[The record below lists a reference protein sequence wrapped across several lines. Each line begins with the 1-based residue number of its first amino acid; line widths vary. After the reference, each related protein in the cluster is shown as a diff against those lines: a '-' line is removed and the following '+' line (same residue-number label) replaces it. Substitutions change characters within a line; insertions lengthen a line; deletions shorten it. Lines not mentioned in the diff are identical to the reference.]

1 MKQLKFNIDSKIKQL
16 FQYEETKNI
25 FDTYLPGMRSRLESQ
40 KGVSSFSL
48 RKVISYS
55 GGAISESAIE
65 KIDQALQ
72 NVIVYVDD
80 TEITEYTKQQPLT
93 TASAEMKAEGMYTSI
108 RPGKVWRD
116 TEGKRIQTHGGALYY
131 EDGIYYWYGENK
143 DRTDGN
149 CTVWTW
155 GIRVYRSKD
164 LYNWEDLG
172 LMIEPILD
180 NPNSGL
186 YSEKHVDRPHIL
198 KCEKTGKYVCWIK
211 QSGEEACFLILEAE
225 CFTGPYQI
233 VKENYRPFDWE
244 VGDFDLIKTEDK
256 KAYLFMDVNHNGIYG
271 FELSDDYQK
280 AEKEISRQY
289 ENLHPP
295 FCREAVALFERNKKK
310 YMLTSGMTG
319 YIPNKSDA
327 AYSDSWTEPFQS
339 IGNPHP
345 EDESHS
351 SFNSQISQVFQV
363 PGKKDLYIAI
373 ADRWVP
379 DYPIDKR
386 RADLIMRSV
395 ASHYEPEKYPMTEEE
410 KREIMDRPMLEDVN
424 TSKADYVWLPLRF
437 EDEKVYIDWSDEW
450 RIEDYE

>member
-1 MKQLKFNIDSKIKQL
+1 M
-16 FQYEETKNI
+16 
-25 FDTYLPGMRSRLESQ
+25 
-40 KGVSSFSL
+40 
-48 RKVISYS
+48 
-55 GGAISESAIE
+55 
-65 KIDQALQ
+65 
-72 NVIVYVDD
+72 
-80 TEITEYTKQQPLT
+80 
-93 TASAEMKAEGMYTSI
+93 
-108 RPGKVWRD
+108 
-116 TEGKRIQTHGGALYY
+116 
-131 EDGIYYWYGENK
+131 
-143 DRTDGN
+143 
-149 CTVWTW
+149 
-155 GIRVYRSKD
+155 
-164 LYNWEDLG
+164 
-172 LMIEPILD
+172 
-180 NPNSGL
+180 
-186 YSEKHVDRPHIL
+186 
-198 KCEKTGKYVCWIK
+198 
-211 QSGEEACFLILEAE
+211 ILEAE

>member
-25 FDTYLPGMRSRLESQ
+25 FDTFLPGMRGRLESQ

-55 GGAISESAIE
+55 GGAIPDSVIE

-93 TASAEMKAEGMYTSI
+93 TASAEIKTEGMYTSI
-108 RPGKVWRD
+108 QPGKVWRD

-143 DRTDGN
+143 DRTDS
-149 CTVWTW
+149 
-155 GIRVYRSKD
+155 R
-164 LYNWEDLG
+164 
-172 LMIEPILD
+172 
-180 NPNSGL
+180 
-186 YSEKHVDRPHIL
+186 
-198 KCEKTGKYVCWIK
+198 
-211 QSGEEACFLILEAE
+211 QSGEEACFLILESE
-225 CFTGPYQI
+225 CFIGPYQI
-233 VKENYRPFDWE
+233 VKENYRPFDWK

-271 FELSDDYQK
+271 FELSDDYQRAK
-280 AEKEISRQY
+280 KEISRQY

-295 FCREAVALFERNKKK
+295 FCREAVALFERNQKK

-327 AYSDSWTEPFQS
+327 ACSDCWTEPFQS
-339 IGNPHP
+339 IGNPHM
-345 EDESHS
+345 EDESLS

-395 ASHYEPEKYPMTEEE
+395 ASHYEPEKYPMTEKE
-410 KREIMDRPMLEDVN
+410 KQEAADRPMLEDVD